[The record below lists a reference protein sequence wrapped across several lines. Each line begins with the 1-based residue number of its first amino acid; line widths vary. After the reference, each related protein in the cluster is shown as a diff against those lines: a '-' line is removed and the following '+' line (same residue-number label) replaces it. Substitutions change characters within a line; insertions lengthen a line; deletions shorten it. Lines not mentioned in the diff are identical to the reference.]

1 LVYSIVLNRGVTLH
15 RRQLNLSYPDMYQLA
30 VKLPYPVQDT
40 KGTAKY
46 DKASKS
52 LTVTLPV
59 KPPVA
64 VSHARA
70 AAATPSKSASDN
82 VVQELSGETE
92 SASSPAKTAPSSAK
106 KSSVGHGR
114 WVGGGNEALASAA
127 ADVADEAPLSLHE
140 QIKRQAEAALAQAKA
155 EAAAAPKVAKAE
167 VPAVVA
173 APTAP
178 RATAAVTGSD
188 EDFVPAQA
196 FAGRKAGFVFKRGD
210 QGVGYYRD
218 QKQRVANKSAPASAV
233 AAPAAS
239 STVYS
244 RFPYECRQTKHA
256 LAMIVQ
262 VPSID
267 TNSVQVTFLP
277 YAVHVAFRA
286 FVDGDA
292 PGKIES
298 QQYGAVFTLSE
309 TQCAGG
315 LDVSRCRYD
324 AANRNMALV
333 LTKQVAQ
340 YWSAGAAEGAAH
352 TTTESKS
359 GELDEDAMRLLKPT
373 PYAQPPSSAKAA
385 ATPTTAAEA
394 SPKPVAP
401 TKVAKPEEVRAV
413 KALENAMQALQFS
426 SADAL
431 FELD

>member
-1 LVYSIVLNRGVTLH
+1 
-15 RRQLNLSYPDMYQLA
+15 MYQLA

-59 KPPVA
+59 KPPVT
-64 VSHARA
+64 VSHAPA
-70 AAATPSKSASDN
+70 AAATPSKSASDS
-82 VVQELSGETE
+82 VVQELPGEAE
-92 SASSPAKTAPSSAK
+92 SASSPAKTAPSSAVK

-114 WVGGGNEALASAA
+114 WVGAGNEAPSSAA
-127 ADVADEAPLSLHE
+127 VDVADEAPLSLHE

-167 VPAVVA
+167 APAVVA
-173 APTAP
+173 APAAP
-178 RATAAVTGSD
+178 TATAAGTGSD

-218 QKQRVANKSAPASAV
+218 QKQRVANKSAPASVAASSAAV

-324 AANRNMALV
+324 AANHNMALV
-333 LTKQVAQ
+333 LTKQVPQ

>member
-1 LVYSIVLNRGVTLH
+1 
-15 RRQLNLSYPDMYQLA
+15 MYQLA

-59 KPPVA
+59 KPPVT
-64 VSHARA
+64 VSHAPA
-70 AAATPSKSASDN
+70 AAATPSKSASDS

-114 WVGGGNEALASAA
+114 WVGGGNEAPSSAA
-127 ADVADEAPLSLHE
+127 VDVADEAPLSLHE

-167 VPAVVA
+167 APAVVA
-173 APTAP
+173 APAAP
-178 RATAAVTGSD
+178 RATTAVTGSD

-218 QKQRVANKSAPASAV
+218 QKQRVANESAPASVAASSAAV

-239 STVYS
+239 STEYS

-324 AANRNMALV
+324 AANHNMALV